1 MDFSIS
7 QFTGEAGISEAK
19 ASPLA
24 LVKNDFA
31 NTDAGI
37 NYTSTTEAAE
47 LFRHLPT
54 NMYTNIVSSYPRSEA
69 FSRTCFPCAH
79 INSNM
84 TTTTSGGVSFFPY
97 VETIDQQP
105 SQLQHRQQQ
114 VGEAERLKPVCSADQ
129 MPPRSGNE
137 QTCYFSTETQDY
149 VTENEQ
155 MVSANEA
162 YKYETLNNF
171 KDPDD
176 EEEVLSTHMDEA
188 LPDWTTG
195 SAMINTS
202 AEGLVHSTEV
212 SRTSTTQTFTSAA
225 EQEGLLDC
233 SNRSSDSKTYD
244 ETGGDYCST
253 DQSLGVSQ
261 DQHPQVQSTD
271 HSFQESTTVF
281 MTPGIAISANQQPN
295 YPPNR
300 TCTQPNLMPPMLSY
314 RYLSSGFTGDQNTTP
329 MEGIAPQNFV
339 FTNQNAT
346 SINPYTGDFANP
358 QALGMS
364 SEVIEGSIDKD
375 LFAHTDSAGSVESW
389 TGFQKGMV
397 VNALAS
403 QSHNDLQLSQMS
415 DNEELNT
422 KELAQRVSAE
432 LKRYSIPQAVFAQRV
447 LCRSQGT
454 LSDLLRN
461 PKPWSKL
468 KSGRETFR
476 RMWKWLQEPEYQRMS
491 ALRLAGKYLQ
501 NSTSKRKDH
510 ELMTGLGNEE
520 IRVIKKPRL
529 VFTDIQRRTL
539 HAIFKETKRPSKEMQ
554 ATIAHQL
561 GLEISTVA
569 NFFMNARR
577 RSLEK
582 WQDGGDSKNSS
593 VIDSPSPQSSTDPS
607 ESLAVSTEDSTSIAH
622 LGGGAYPPSGLATA
636 SYPSTDQTSLYA
648 AVSMVSCQA
657 SNQVYVQQPD
667 YSFAPSQQNFLSP
680 SSQQRFHPYTKTRGP
695 TNFQSQYFGSY
706 QQEQQPSTLSSP
718 PPSQMVLHHPS
729 RQTQPP
735 PSSSSQQQHQQHQ
748 QQSSSLFDLRRLAS
762 ASQLDPHFLA
772 TATEL
777 SASHQSLRDQALEIC
792 SNMAAAAAAA
802 ANAKFNAV
810 PTSTERQF
818 LKQEAETSA
827 EPEEDYLADR

>member
-31 NTDAGI
+31 DTDVSISYA
-37 NYTSTTEAAE
+37 STTETAE
-47 LFRHLPT
+47 IFQHLPT
-54 NMYTNIVSSYPRSEA
+54 NMYANIVSGYPRSEA
-69 FSRTCFPCAH
+69 YSSTCFPYAH
-79 INSNM
+79 VNPVM
-84 TTTTSGGVSFFPY
+84 TTASGGMPFFPY
-97 VETIDQQP
+97 VGTIDQQSLH
-105 SQLQHRQQQ
+105 SQHHQQE
-114 VGEAERLKPVCSADQ
+114 VEEERLKSTCSTSQ
-129 MPPRSGNE
+129 MPAGTESE
-137 QTCYFSTETQDY
+137 QNCYYSTETQEY
-149 VTENEQ
+149 ATEDEQ
-155 MVSANEA
+155 ITNVNEA

-171 KDPDD
+171 KDTDE
-176 EEEVLSTHMDEA
+176 EEEVLETRLDEA
-188 LPDWTTG
+188 LPDWATSST
-195 SAMINTS
+195 MMNTS
-202 AEGLVHSTEV
+202 TEGMVQSAEV
-212 SRTSTTQTFTSAA
+212 SRTSTNQTYTSAT
-225 EQEGLLDC
+225 EHEGLLDC

-253 DQSLGVSQ
+253 DQSLSVSQ
-261 DQHPQVQSTD
+261 DQQHQIQNTD
-271 HSFQESTTVF
+271 PSFQESSAVY
-281 MTPGIAISANQQPN
+281 MTSEMPIAENQQPN
-295 YPPNR
+295 YPPNV
-300 TCTQPNLMPPMLSY
+300 TCAQSSLMPPMFPY
-314 RYLSSGFTGDQNTTP
+314 QYLSSGFTGDQNTSP
-329 MEGIAPQNFV
+329 MEGIVSQNFV
-339 FTNQNAT
+339 FSNQSAST
-346 SINPYTGDFANP
+346 INPYTGELANP
-358 QALGMS
+358 HALRMS
-364 SEVIEGSIDKD
+364 SEAMESSIDKA
-375 LFAHTDSAGSVESW
+375 LFTHPDSAGPVDSW

-397 VNALAS
+397 ANALAS
-403 QSHNDLQLSQMS
+403 QSHNDLQLGQMS
-415 DNEELNT
+415 DSEELNT

-510 ELMTGLGNEE
+510 EIMPGVGNEE

-593 VIDSPSPQSSTDPS
+593 IIDSSSPQSSADPS
-607 ESLAVSTEDSTSIAH
+607 ESLAASNEDATSIAH
-622 LGGGAYPPSGLATA
+622 LSGSAYAQSGITAA
-636 SYPSTDQTSLYA
+636 SYPSTDQTSMYA
-648 AVSMVSCQA
+648 AVSVVSCQA
-657 SNQVYVQQPD
+657 SNQMYVQQPD
-667 YSFAPSQQNFLSP
+667 YTFASSQQNFLP
-680 SSQQRFHPYTKTRGP
+680 TQREQRIHPYAKTRGP
-695 TNFQSQYFGSY
+695 STFQSQYFTHY
-706 QQEQQPSTLSSP
+706 QQEQQPPLSSP
-718 PPSQMVLHHPS
+718 PPPPPQVVVQRLP
-729 RQTQPP
+729 RQPQPP
-735 PSSSSQQQHQQHQ
+735 IPHQ

-762 ASQLDPHFLA
+762 ASQLDPRFLA

-802 ANAKFNAV
+802 AANAKFNTVAS
-810 PTSTERQF
+810 STERQF
-818 LKQEAETSA
+818 LKQEAETVV
-827 EPEEDYLADR
+827 EQEEEYLAER

>member
-24 LVKNDFA
+24 LVKNDFTD
-31 NTDAGI
+31 TDAGI
-37 NYTSTTEAAE
+37 NYASTTEAAE

-54 NMYTNIVSSYPRSEA
+54 NMYANIVSGYPRSET
-69 FSRTCFPCAH
+69 FSRTCFPYAH
-79 INSNM
+79 VNPAM
-84 TTTTSGGVSFFPY
+84 TTASSGVSFFPY
-97 VETIDQQP
+97 AETIDQQT
-105 SQLQHRQQQ
+105 SQSHQQQ
-114 VGEAERLKPVCSADQ
+114 HHVEEEEHLKSTCSANP
-129 MPPRSGNE
+129 MPPGSGSE
-137 QTCYFSTETQDY
+137 QPCYFSTEAQDY
-149 VTENEQ
+149 VTEDEQ
-155 MVSANEA
+155 MANVNAA
-162 YKYETLNNF
+162 YKYETLNTF
-171 KDPDD
+171 KDPD
-176 EEEVLSTHMDEA
+176 EEEDVLGPRLDEG

-195 SAMINTS
+195 STIINTS
-202 AEGLVHSTEV
+202 AEGMVQSTEV
-212 SRTSTTQTFTSAA
+212 SRTSTNRTYTSTT
-225 EQEGLLDC
+225 EHEGLLDC

-261 DQHPQVQSTD
+261 GQQHQVQATD
-271 HSFQESTTVF
+271 HAFQESSTVY
-281 MTPGIAISANQQPN
+281 MTSGMPISSNQQPN
-295 YPPNR
+295 YPPNV
-300 TCTQPNLMPPMLSY
+300 TCTQSNLMPPMLPY
-314 RYLSSGFTGDQNTTP
+314 QYLSSGFTGDQNTVP
-329 MEGIAPQNFV
+329 MEGIVSPNFV
-339 FTNQNAT
+339 FTNQNAPT
-346 SINPYTGDFANP
+346 INPYTSEMANS
-358 QALGMS
+358 QTLEMS
-364 SEVIEGSIDKD
+364 SGTIEGSADKG
-375 LFAHTDSAGSVESW
+375 LFTHPDSTGPVDSW

-397 VNALAS
+397 VNALSS
-403 QSHNDLQLSQMS
+403 QGHNDLQLGQMS
-415 DNEELNT
+415 DSEELNT

-510 ELMTGLGNEE
+510 EIMSGVGNEE

-593 VIDSPSPQSSTDPS
+593 IIDSPSPQSSTDPS
-607 ESLAVSTEDSTSIAH
+607 ESLTASNEDSTSIAH
-622 LGGGAYPPSGLATA
+622 LGAAAYAQSGLTATNY
-636 SYPSTDQTSLYA
+636 SSTDQNSMYA

-657 SNQVYVQQPD
+657 SNQVYAQQPD
-667 YSFAPSQQNFLSP
+667 YSFA
-680 SSQQRFHPYTKTRGP
+680 SSQQTFLPIQGQQRMHPYGKPRTSTDFR
-695 TNFQSQYFGSY
+695 SQYFGQY
-706 QQEQQPSTLSSP
+706 QQQQ
-718 PPSQMVLHHPS
+718 
-729 RQTQPP
+729 QPP
-735 PSSSSQQQHQQHQ
+735 PPPLQMVVQHPPRQSQPPPQQQH

-762 ASQLDPHFLA
+762 ASQLDPRFLA

-802 ANAKFNAV
+802 AANAKFNAV
-810 PTSTERQF
+810 STSTAERQF
-818 LKQEAETSA
+818 LKQEAETTV
-827 EPEEDYLADR
+827 EPEGNYLAER

>member
-24 LVKNDFA
+24 LVKNDFVD
-31 NTDAGI
+31 TDA
-37 NYTSTTEAAE
+37 TTEAAG

-54 NMYTNIVSSYPRSEA
+54 NMYTNIVSSYPRSET
-69 FSRTCFPCAH
+69 FSRTCFPYAH
-79 INSNM
+79 VNSAM

-105 SQLQHRQQQ
+105 SQSQQQHRI
-114 VGEAERLKPVCSADQ
+114 EEEERLKSMCSANQ
-129 MPPRSGNE
+129 MPPSSGCE
-137 QTCYFSTETQDY
+137 QTCYFSAETQEF
-149 VTENEQ
+149 VAEHEQ
-155 MVSANEA
+155 MTNVNEA
-162 YKYETLNNF
+162 YKYETLNTF
-171 KDPDD
+171 KDPDE
-176 EEEVLSTHMDEA
+176 EEEVLETRLDEG
-188 LPDWTTG
+188 LPDWATG
-195 SAMINTS
+195 STIINTS
-202 AEGLVHSTEV
+202 AEGMVQSTEV
-212 SRTSTTQTFTSAA
+212 SRTSTNQTYTSAT
-225 EQEGLLDC
+225 EHEGLLDC
-233 SNRSSDSKTYD
+233 SNHSSDSKTYD

-253 DQSLGVSQ
+253 DQSLGISQ
-261 DQHPQVQSTD
+261 GQQHQVQNAD
-271 HSFQESTTVF
+271 HSFQESSTVY
-281 MTPGIAISANQQPN
+281 MTPGMPISTNQQSN
-295 YPPNR
+295 YPPNV
-300 TCTQPNLMPPMLSY
+300 TCTQSTLMPPMLPY
-314 RYLSSGFTGDQNTTP
+314 QYLSSDFTSDRNTAP
-329 MEGIAPQNFV
+329 MEGIVSQNFV
-339 FTNQNAT
+339 FTNQNAPT
-346 SINPYTGDFANP
+346 ISPYSGELASSQT
-358 QALGMS
+358 LEMS
-364 SEVIEGSIDKD
+364 SGAMESSIDKGLFTNPD
-375 LFAHTDSAGSVESW
+375 LTGSVDTW
-389 TGFQKGMV
+389 AGFRKGMV
-397 VNALAS
+397 VSALAS
-403 QSHNDLQLSQMS
+403 QSHNDLQLGQMS
-415 DNEELNT
+415 DSEELNT

-510 ELMTGLGNEE
+510 EIMPGVGNEE

-593 VIDSPSPQSSTDPS
+593 IIDSPSPQSSADPS
-607 ESLAVSTEDSTSIAH
+607 ESLAASNEDSTSISH
-622 LGGGAYPPSGLATA
+622 LGAAAYTQSGLTATNYSSA
-636 SYPSTDQTSLYA
+636 DQNSLYA

-667 YSFAPSQQNFLSP
+667 YTFAPSQQNFLP
-680 SSQQRFHPYTKTRGP
+680 TQGQQRIRPYVKTRSS
-695 TNFQSQYFGSY
+695 TNFQSQYFGQY
-706 QQEQQPSTLSSP
+706 QQEQQPPPPLSP
-718 PPSQMVLHHPS
+718 PPPPQIVVQHPP
-729 RQTQPP
+729 RQPQPP
-735 PSSSSQQQHQQHQ
+735 PPPQQ

-762 ASQLDPHFLA
+762 ASQLDPRFLA

-802 ANAKFNAV
+802 AANAKFSAV
-810 PTSTERQF
+810 TTSTQRQF
-818 LKQEAETSA
+818 LKQEAETGV
-827 EPEEDYLADR
+827 EPEGAYLAER

>member
-24 LVKNDFA
+24 LVKNDFVD
-31 NTDAGI
+31 TDA
-37 NYTSTTEAAE
+37 TTEAAG

-54 NMYTNIVSSYPRSEA
+54 NMYTNIVSGYPRSET
-69 FSRTCFPCAH
+69 FSRTCFPYAH
-79 INSNM
+79 VNSAM

-105 SQLQHRQQQ
+105 SQSQQQ
-114 VGEAERLKPVCSADQ
+114 QNQIEEEERLKSTCSANQ
-129 MPPRSGNE
+129 MPPGSGCE
-137 QTCYFSTETQDY
+137 QTCYFSAETQEF
-149 VTENEQ
+149 VAEHEQ
-155 MVSANEA
+155 MTNVNEA
-162 YKYETLNNF
+162 YKYETLNTF
-171 KDPDD
+171 KDPDE
-176 EEEVLSTHMDEA
+176 EEEVLETRLDEG
-188 LPDWTTG
+188 LPDWATG
-195 SAMINTS
+195 STIINTS
-202 AEGLVHSTEV
+202 AEGMVQSTEV
-212 SRTSTTQTFTSAA
+212 SRASTNQTYTSVTD
-225 EQEGLLDC
+225 QEGLLDC
-233 SNRSSDSKTYD
+233 SNHSSDSKTYD

-261 DQHPQVQSTD
+261 GQQHQVQNAN
-271 HSFQESTTVF
+271 HSFHESSTAY
-281 MTPGIAISANQQPN
+281 MTSGMPISTNQQSN
-295 YPPNR
+295 YPPNV
-300 TCTQPNLMPPMLSY
+300 TCTQSNLMPPMLPY
-314 RYLSSGFTGDQNTTP
+314 QYLSSGFTGDRNTAP
-329 MEGIAPQNFV
+329 MDGIVSQNFV
-339 FTNQNAT
+339 FTNQNAPT
-346 SINPYTGDFANP
+346 INPYSGDLASS
-358 QALGMS
+358 QALEMS
-364 SEVIEGSIDKD
+364 SGAMESSIDKSLFTNPD
-375 LFAHTDSAGSVESW
+375 LTGPVDTWAG
-389 TGFQKGMV
+389 FRKGMV
-397 VNALAS
+397 VSALAS
-403 QSHNDLQLSQMS
+403 QSHNDLQLGQMS
-415 DNEELNT
+415 DSEELNT

-510 ELMTGLGNEE
+510 EIMPGVGNEE

-593 VIDSPSPQSSTDPS
+593 IIDSPSPQSSADPS
-607 ESLAVSTEDSTSIAH
+607 ESLAASNEDSTSIVH
-622 LGGGAYPPSGLATA
+622 LGAAAYTQSGLTATNY
-636 SYPSTDQTSLYA
+636 SSTDQNSLYA
-648 AVSMVSCQA
+648 AVSMVSCQT
-657 SNQVYVQQPD
+657 SNQVYVQPD
-667 YSFAPSQQNFLSP
+667 YSFAPSQQNFLP
-680 SSQQRFHPYTKTRGP
+680 TQGQQRIHPYVKTRSP
-695 TNFQSQYFGSY
+695 TNFQSQYFGQY
-706 QQEQQPSTLSSP
+706 QQEQQPP
-718 PPSQMVLHHPS
+718 PPQMVVQHPS
-729 RQTQPP
+729 RQPQPP
-735 PSSSSQQQHQQHQ
+735 PPPPLPPQ

-762 ASQLDPHFLA
+762 ASQLDPRFLA

-802 ANAKFNAV
+802 AANAKFSAV
-810 PTSTERQF
+810 TTSTQRQF
-818 LKQEAETSA
+818 LKQEAETGV
-827 EPEEDYLADR
+827 EPEGDYLAER